1 VVEGTVK
8 LEVMEVVGEL
18 LNMAEITDKLGMEQ

>member
-1 VVEGTVK
+1 VVEGMVK